1 MFATLESSVLKRGVS
16 VLAAVGFV
24 LLVAGCAEV
33 EKDVGQCEEGVAEIS
48 ETGSLIP
55 SC

>member
-1 MFATLESSVLKRGVS
+1 MFATLDSSVLNRGVS
-16 VLAAVGFV
+16 ILAAVGFA

-33 EKDVGQCEEGVAEIS
+33 GKDVGQCEEGVAEIS
-48 ETGSLIP
+48 EAGSLIP